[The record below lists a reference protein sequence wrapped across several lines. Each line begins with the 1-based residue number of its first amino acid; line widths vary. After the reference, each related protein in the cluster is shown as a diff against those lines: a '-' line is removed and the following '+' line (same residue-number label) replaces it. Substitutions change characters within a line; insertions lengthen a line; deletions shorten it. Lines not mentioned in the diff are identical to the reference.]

1 MRVDWERGMKLHVDW
16 VRGMRV
22 RGMSVPLYRARFVGS
37 GRYLT
42 YEDIDRVV
50 DVDTLQPF
58 VSSEKWMQD
67 ALERYERI
75 RRWAGLELEELEL
88 EVLDADNK
96 VIRSLK
102 VVW

>member
-1 MRVDWERGMKLHVDW
+1 MRVDW

-58 VSSEKWMQD
+58 VSSKMWMQD
-67 ALERYERI
+67 ALERYKLLRLG
-75 RRWAGLELEELEL
+75 AGLEVEELEL

>member
-1 MRVDWERGMKLHVDW
+1 MRVDW

-58 VSSEKWMQD
+58 VSSKMWMQD
-67 ALERYERI
+67 ALERYKLLRLG
-75 RRWAGLELEELEL
+75 AGLEVEELEL
-88 EVLDADNK
+88 EVWMRTT
-96 VIRSLK
+96 RSFVL
-102 VVW
+102 